1 MRKDKIVT
9 EILGEEL
16 VLTPSEVCEK
26 RFRRKLLGGYDRREV
41 EGFLERVADVLED
54 LINEIRALKLAQ
66 QDQKAQIEQYREM
79 EASLR
84 QALASSQRFADDTLA
99 AARRESES
107 ILEEARLKRAQ
118 MELDAQRLPES
129 LARDVQLL
137 EQQRSRLRMELIAVL
152 ETHRKLLDTHLPEQA
167 ATTPASEEG
176 VIYLGEAPPSQAPER
191 QPEPRKPETAKAEA
205 PAPPPRVPTTPTAEE
220 LLADE
225 LPEAVIFGDRD
236 ADEETPLLI
245 PEEPEED
252 EETLQRFDSD
262 PSR

>member
-1 MRKDKIVT
+1 
-9 EILGEEL
+9 
-16 VLTPSEVCEK
+16 
-26 RFRRKLLGGYDRREV
+26 
-41 EGFLERVADVLED
+41 
-54 LINEIRALKLAQ
+54 
-66 QDQKAQIEQYREM
+66 
-79 EASLR
+79 
-84 QALASSQRFADDTLA
+84 
-99 AARRESES
+99 
-107 ILEEARLKRAQ
+107 
-118 MELDAQRLPES
+118 
-129 LARDVQLL
+129 QLL

-236 ADEETPLLI
+236 ADEETPLLM

-252 EETLQRFDSD
+252 
-262 PSR
+262 